1 MLQEAC
7 LKRVYKLY
15 YYNMNSSQNLLLFV
29 HTAGRGGACDP
40 TRWVGEVLFD
50 RF

>member
-29 HTAGRGGACDP
+29 HTAGRGGMNVAGG
-40 TRWVGEVLFD
+40 VSQKGL
-50 RF
+50 